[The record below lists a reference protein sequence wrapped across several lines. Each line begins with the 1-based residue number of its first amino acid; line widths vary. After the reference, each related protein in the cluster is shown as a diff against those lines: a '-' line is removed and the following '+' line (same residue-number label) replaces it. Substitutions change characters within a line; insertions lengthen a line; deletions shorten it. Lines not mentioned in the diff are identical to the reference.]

1 MLTIPPWALW
11 MMMAASALGTLLLL
25 LQLRALNWRVT

>member
-11 MMMAASALGTLLLL
+11 MMFIASAVGAYLLLC
-25 LQLRALNWRVT
+25 QLRALNWRVT